1 MPLVF
6 NVLRGAEG
14 FGLIQARFC
23 GAFVAEILRY
33 IRFIVFS
40 LRPKPNAQGSW
51 RVFFALLCVLLV
63 LATGTIQA
71 VHSHPVG
78 DISHADCA
86 LCVTAHVAVEVAQ
99 PPVALVV
106 ASVVSAVEVFDP
118 STRTKTF
125 FTFALYTRPPPVDFV
140 LA

>member
-1 MPLVF
+1 LW
-6 NVLRGAEG
+6 
-14 FGLIQARFC
+14 ARFTV
-23 GAFVAEILRY
+23 GIPRY

-40 LRPKPNAQGSW
+40 LGPKSNMQSSW
-51 RVFFALLCVLLV
+51 RIFFALLCVLLV

-99 PPVALVV
+99 PPVTLAV
-106 ASVVSAVEVFDP
+106 ASVVSAIEIFDP
-118 STRTKTF
+118 PTRAKTF
-125 FTFALYTRPPPVDFV
+125 FTFALYTRPPPVDSV

>member
-1 MPLVF
+1 MSRETCSTV
-6 NVLRGAEG
+6 
-14 FGLIQARFC
+14 ARQ
-23 GAFVAEILRY
+23 ILRY

-40 LRPKPNAQGSW
+40 LGPKPNMQSSW
-51 RVFFALLCVLLV
+51 RIFFALLCVLLV

-99 PPVALVV
+99 PPVTLIV
-106 ASVVSAVEVFDP
+106 ASVVSAVEIFDP
-118 STRTKTF
+118 LMRTKTF
-125 FTFALYTRPPPVDFV
+125 FTFALFTRPPPVDSV

>member
-1 MPLVF
+1 V
-6 NVLRGAEG
+6 
-14 FGLIQARFC
+14 GLGLFQVRFC
-23 GAFVAEILRY
+23 GAFVAKILRY

-40 LRPKPNAQGSW
+40 LRLRPNAQGSW
-51 RVFFALLCVLLV
+51 RIFLTLLCVLLV

-86 LCVTAHVAVEVAQ
+86 LCITAHVAVEVAQ
-99 PPVALVV
+99 PPAAIVV
-106 ASVVSAVEVFDP
+106 SSVVSAVEVFYP
-118 STRTKTF
+118 SPRTKTF
-125 FTFALYTRPPPVDFV
+125 FTFALYTRPPPVDSV

>member
-1 MPLVF
+1 VSK
-6 NVLRGAEG
+6 
-14 FGLIQARFC
+14 
-23 GAFVAEILRY
+23 ILRY

-40 LRPKPNAQGSW
+40 LRPKRNAQGSW
-51 RVFFALLCVLLV
+51 RIFLTLLCVLLV
-63 LATGTIQA
+63 LAIGAIQA

-86 LCVTAHVAVEVAQ
+86 LCITAHVAVEVAQ

-106 ASVVSAVEVFDP
+106 ASVVSAVEVYYS

-125 FTFALYTRPPPVDFV
+125 FTFALYTRPPPVDSV

>member
-1 MPLVF
+1 M
-6 NVLRGAEG
+6 
-14 FGLIQARFC
+14 
-23 GAFVAEILRY
+23 
-33 IRFIVFS
+33 FS

-51 RVFFALLCVLLV
+51 RIFLALLCVLLV

-86 LCVTAHVAVEVAQ
+86 LCIAAHVAVDVAQ

-118 STRTKTF
+118 PTRMRTF
-125 FTFALYTRPPPVDFV
+125 FTFALFTRPPPVDSV